1 MNDIETRD
9 LNKITQFTLN
19 MNNNEET
26 IIFSAL
32 NIIKKNN
39 KWIEAIKK
47 HNLDEGFL
55 MTSNP
60 IIMEIKDAIYL
71 DNPNHSGS
79 SLAITLRKCNGILN
93 Q

>member
-47 HNLDEGFL
+47 NNLDEGFL
-55 MTSNP
+55 MNSNP
-60 IIMEIKDAIYL
+60 IFIIPNLCFSPLEI
-71 DNPNHSGS
+71 
-79 SLAITLRKCNGILN
+79 T
-93 Q
+93 